1 MVRGGGKAYPNLAV
15 VVVNHIH
22 QMVRGANLKQLFIYS
37 LSKLT
42 GSGNVFIEED
52 ASSSNGSSFTFT
64 GTSITELNSATYHKC
79 DFSALQW
86 NR

>member
-1 MVRGGGKAYPNLAV
+1 MLRGGGDPYPNFAV
-15 VVVNHIH
+15 VVVNHIY

-42 GSGNVFIEED
+42 GSENVFIEEA
-52 ASSSNGSSFTFT
+52 ASSSIGSSFT
-64 GTSITELNSATYHKC
+64 ELNSTTYRKC